1 MGEKKLSAV
10 LVHVDGAKNAAA
22 RVAFAGALADDFG
35 ARLIGAASGQM
46 AIPVYAP
53 FGEGFVSLQ
62 PEVVEAARKQVSDQ
76 VAAAAASFRAAAGA
90 RTNVEWRASEANEPA
105 GYLVEQARAADV
117 VVVGRP
123 AKGDP
128 EDVMLGIAASDIVLS
143 VGRPV
148 MVVPPGVERLSG
160 KRVVVAWK
168 DTREARR
175 AVIDALP
182 FLKAAEEVI
191 VVGAGDETPLA
202 AVEDVAAYL
211 KGHGV
216 AAKPLVEALTDSH
229 PAHAL
234 VRVAQRVNA
243 DLIVTGAFGH
253 SRMRQW
259 VFGGVT
265 RDLLDHAAVPV
276 LFIH

>member
-10 LVHVDGAKNAAA
+10 LVHVDGTKAAA
-22 RVAFAGALADDFG
+22 GRVAFAGALADDFG
-35 ARLIGAASGQM
+35 AQLIGVASGQM
-46 AIPVYAP
+46 AIP
-53 FGEGFVSLQ
+53 
-62 PEVVEAARKQVSDQ
+62 
-76 VAAAAASFRAAAGA
+76 
-90 RTNVEWRASEANEPA
+90 VEWRASEANEPA
-105 GYLVEQARAADV
+105 GFLVEQARAGDV

-123 AKGDP
+123 AKDDA
-128 EDVMLGIAASDIVLS
+128 EDVMLGVAASDIVLG

-148 MVVPPGVERLSG
+148 LVVPPGVERMSG

-182 FLKAAEEVI
+182 FLKAAEEVFI
-191 VVGAGDETPLA
+191 AGAGDETPLA
-202 AVEDVAAYL
+202 TVQDVASYL
-211 KGHGV
+211 ARYGIV
-216 AAKPLVEALTDSH
+216 AKPVVEALTDGR
-229 PAHAL
+229 PATAL
-234 VRVAQRVNA
+234 LRIAQRVNA

-265 RDLLDHAAVPV
+265 RDLLDHAGIPV
-276 LFIH
+276 LFVH

>member
-10 LVHVDGAKNAAA
+10 LVHVDGTKAAA
-22 RVAFAGALADDFG
+22 GRVAFAGALADDFG
-35 ARLIGAASGQM
+35 AQLIGVASGQM

-62 PEVVEAARKQVSDQ
+62 PEVVEAARKQVTDQ
-76 VAAAAASFRAAAGA
+76 ITAANATFRAAAGT
-90 RTNVEWRASEANEPA
+90 RSNVEWRASEANEPA
-105 GYLVEQARAADV
+105 GFLVEQARAGDV

-123 AKGDP
+123 AKDDA
-128 EDVMLGIAASDIVLS
+128 EDVMLGVAASDIVLG

-148 MVVPPGVERLSG
+148 LVVPPGVERMSG

-182 FLKAAEEVI
+182 FLKAAEEVFI
-191 VVGAGDETPLA
+191 AGAGDETPLA
-202 AVEDVAAYL
+202 TVQDVASYL
-211 KGHGV
+211 ARYGIV
-216 AAKPLVEALTDSH
+216 AKPVVEALTDGR
-229 PAHAL
+229 PATAL
-234 VRVAQRVNA
+234 LRIAQRVNA

-265 RDLLDHAAVPV
+265 RDLLDHAGVPV
-276 LFIH
+276 LFVH